1 MTNGKLRSEI
11 KMKPT
16 PLQLEYLR
24 VLLKLSNS
32 GVPITRLSILDALGD
47 LDIYLCF
54 EGVRSMVEG
63 LEKKGLVH
71 AVGLTKNCAIVFE
84 VTELGRS
91 YDH

>member
-1 MTNGKLRSEI
+1 
-11 KMKPT
+11 MKPT

-47 LDIYLCF
+47 LDVYLSF
-54 EGVRSMVEG
+54 EGVRSMVKD

-71 AVGLTKNCAIVFE
+71 AVGLAKNRAILFE